1 MNEKYP
7 GAELIL
13 EKLKLLDSL
22 LDTKLTEEQI
32 EILIDWCKSDES
44 FSLLNKEGEKRD
56 RYVL

>member
-32 EILIDWCKSDES
+32 EVLIDWCKSD
-44 FSLLNKEGEKRD
+44 GEK
-56 RYVL
+56 